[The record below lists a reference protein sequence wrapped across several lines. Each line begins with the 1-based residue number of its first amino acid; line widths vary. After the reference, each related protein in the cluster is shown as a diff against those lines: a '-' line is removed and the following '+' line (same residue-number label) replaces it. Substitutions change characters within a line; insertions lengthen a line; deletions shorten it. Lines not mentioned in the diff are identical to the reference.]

1 MAAIH
6 PNSPIGPNGTGSIVC
21 LVLAGS
27 RSLPLRSDPAPKPD
41 SSSHLGLLCQFQGIV
56 SNCTGR
62 EVFCCMTMARAATR
76 SPWQM
81 SRTFSLTRSQARSL
95 LSIPRS
101 NSARSRA
108 RRNSWSLMRIA
119 QISFSLNGPACPCS
133 MVPGGRDQQLH
144 PW

>member
-1 MAAIH
+1 MGRGISERKPASLIQAA
-6 PNSPIGPNGTGSIVC
+6 T
-21 LVLAGS
+21 AS
-27 RSLPLRSDPAPKPD
+27 RVD
-41 SSSHLGLLCQFQGIV
+41 SVI

-108 RRNSWSLMRIA
+108 RRNSWSLTRIA
-119 QISFSLNGPACPCS
+119 QISFSLNGAFWPTSLPLFH
-133 MVPGGRDQQLH
+133 GWGEQ
-144 PW
+144 